1 MIKKTCGTQKIA
13 KMPDIRFA
21 QVGEK
26 AHLIPQLVKAG
37 LDSRRNLHADC
48 PKSQMP
54 VRLMVC
60 HSHKEH
66 RVEYFSRPPWLKK
79 FAPLLPRH

>member
-26 AHLIPQLVKAG
+26 AHLIPQLSNAS
-37 LDSRRNLHADC
+37 LDSRHKLCADC
-48 PKSQMP
+48 
-54 VRLMVC
+54 
-60 HSHKEH
+60 
-66 RVEYFSRPPWLKK
+66 
-79 FAPLLPRH
+79 A